1 MEKVILAFEGEKT
14 TARVRDIL
22 ESSGTAGCLICHS
35 AAEVKRLV
43 NKQHVSVVICGYKLR
58 DETAEAL
65 CEDLPFTCSVL
76 VLAVQNLLDMI
87 ESEDV
92 FKLVAP
98 VSRSDLLSSVRMLTQ
113 MGRRIERFTR
123 PKHSEEEKALIG
135 KAKALLM
142 DRNGMTE
149 EQAHRF
155 LQTKSMHSGTKLLQT
170 AQMVLDGTWID

>member
-1 MEKVILAFEGEKT
+1 MDRVILAFEGERT

-22 ESSGTAGCLICHS
+22 EGSGAAECLICHS

-43 NKQHVSVVICGYKLR
+43 NKQHVSVVVCGYKLR

-65 CEDLPFTCSVL
+65 SEDLPFSCSVL

-87 ESEDV
+87 ESENV
-92 FKLVAP
+92 FKLTAP
-98 VSRSDLLSSVRMLTQ
+98 VSRNDLLSSVRMLTQ
-113 MGRRIERFTR
+113 VGRRIERYTR
-123 PKHSEEEKALIG
+123 PKPSEEDKALIG

-155 LQTKSMHSGTKLLQT
+155 LQKKSMDSGTKLLQT

>member
-1 MEKVILAFEGEKT
+1 MDRVILAFEGERT

-22 ESSGTAGCLICHS
+22 EGSGAAECLICHS

-43 NKQHVSVVICGYKLR
+43 NKQHVSVVVCGYKLR

-65 CEDLPFTCSVL
+65 SEDLPFSCSVL

-87 ESEDV
+87 ESENV
-92 FKLVAP
+92 FKLTAP
-98 VSRSDLLSSVRMLTQ
+98 VSRNDLLSSVRMLTQ
-113 MGRRIERFTR
+113 MGRRIERYTR
-123 PKHSEEEKALIG
+123 PKPSEEDKALIG

-155 LQTKSMHSGTKLLQT
+155 LQKKSMDSGTKLLQT
-170 AQMVLDGTWID
+170 AQMVLDGNWID

>member
-1 MEKVILAFEGEKT
+1 MEKVILAFESEKT
-14 TARVRDIL
+14 AARVRDIL
-22 ESSGTAGCLICHS
+22 ESSGVAGCLICHS

-43 NKQHVSVVICGYKLR
+43 NKQGVSVVVCGYKLR

-65 CEDLPFTCSVL
+65 CEDLPVTCSVL
-76 VLAVQNLLDMI
+76 VLAMQNLLDMI
-87 ESEDV
+87 ENEDV

-98 VSRSDLLSSVRMLTQ
+98 VSRNDLLSSVRMLTQ
-113 MGRRIERFTR
+113 MGRRMERFVR
-123 PKHSEEEKALIG
+123 PRRSGEEKVLIE

-155 LQTKSMHSGTKLLQT
+155 LQKKSMDSGARLLQT
-170 AQMVLDGTWID
+170 AQMVLDGSWMD